1 MRKQKPV
8 IKPIKEIPAK
18 KQPVKKQPTKKG
30 CQ

>member
-8 IKPIKEIPAK
+8 TKPIKETPAK
-18 KQPVKKQPTKKG
+18 KQAAKKQPMKKG